1 MTVSIVIPTYNE
13 RNNIVALIQSI
24 TKILDKSLIKFEII
38 IVDDNSPD
46 NTYSHIKSHYLHDS
60 RIRPFVRNK
69 NRCLAKAILFGIM
82 KTKWSIIIGM
92 DADFNHPPSLIPKLI
107 SSLHHADFAVA
118 SRFIKGGGM
127 KEPIRYYLTY
137 IFNLFLKYIL
147 GFPILDNLSGFYAI
161 KKPVLMK
168 LHLEYIYQGYG
179 EYHLRLLKSI
189 QNQGLRI
196 VQIPVKYGY
205 RKYGQSK
212 SHLIFLFFRYLQIAF
227 QLTFSNQNNK

>member
-82 KTKWSIIIGM
+82 KTKGSIIIGM

-161 KKPVLMK
+161 KKIQEINPKAKIIAVSGDSSYSTEEK
-168 LHLEYIYQGYG
+168 LEKL
-179 EYHLRLLKSI
+179 SI
-189 QNQGLRI
+189 PLINKPFNME
-196 VQIPVKYGY
+196 QIISIIDG
-205 RKYGQSK
+205 
-212 SHLIFLFFRYLQIAF
+212 
-227 QLTFSNQNNK
+227 